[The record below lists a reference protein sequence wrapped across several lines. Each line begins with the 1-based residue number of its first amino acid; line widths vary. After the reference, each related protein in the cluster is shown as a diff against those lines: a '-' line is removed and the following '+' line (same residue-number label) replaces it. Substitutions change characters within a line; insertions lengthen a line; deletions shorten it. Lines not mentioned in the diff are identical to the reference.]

1 MRVGGQVGGLVR
13 DGDIPYKRQRFR
25 VECYVWYGVRVK
37 VRARV
42 RDRLMGRARVLEGS
56 GV

>member
-1 MRVGGQVGGLVR
+1 MVR
-13 DGDIPYKRQRFR
+13 DGDVPYKRQRFR